1 MRINIR
7 DVREYEDLISLPS
20 RVTNSLFQ
28 EFNKEHRYHLEWR
41 HGRRTWHKVG
51 DYHPWKIAERV
62 IENNIGKSF
71 DETFSYYCKLV
82 PIYQQRVFLEE
93 FNLGRRHYR
102 HLDYRIDEEGLIQRN
117 RVRTKYKGPYTFYSS
132 DFKAEKRHIITGKIK
147 EEYYPWFHKG
157 KNKDGDH
164 MYVDVV
170 VSGFSETF
178 ESRKDRRFRRLKAE
192 KYKEFLRERKA
203 IRKLPDIN
211 EHDFRRILKEK
222 ELKEREENLTKIL
235 KHGFDPVTS
244 FRKRKKED

>member
-41 HGRRTWHKVG
+41 YGRGTWHKVG
-51 DYHPWKIAERV
+51 DYGPWKIAERV
-62 IENNIGKSF
+62 IENNIGKPF
-71 DETFSYYCKLV
+71 DDAFSYYCKLV
-82 PIYQQRVFLEE
+82 PIYQQDAFLEE
-93 FNLGRRHYR
+93 FRPSRYGFTYK
-102 HLDYRIDEEGLIQRN
+102 DYIVDGEGLIQRN
-117 RVRTKYKGPYTFYSS
+117 RDRNKYKGPYTFYSS
-132 DFKAEKRHIITGKIK
+132 DFKSEKRHIITGKVK
-147 EEYYPWFHKG
+147 EEYYPWFHKR
-157 KNKDGDH
+157 KNKDEDH

-170 VSGFSETF
+170 ISGFSETF

-203 IRKLPDIN
+203 RKKLPDIN
-211 EHDFRRILKEK
+211 EHDFRRILKQK